1 MPIQRKRNVRRRRPT
16 LRRRRMMRKTT
27 RNVSDIASLSVSRTL
42 VPGTTNQ
49 IYSFDDFKMSDF
61 TRAVQVAIAYQR
73 YRITGIKVTWKPEYD
88 TYAPGPGAV
97 KPYLYYMVDKSG
109 SLPDNVTLE
118 ALKQSGA
125 RPKAFDEKPISVTF
139 KPAVLTSTEA
149 TGGALIGNQYKIF
162 PWLST
167 RRVPATPGSFVP
179 SDVSHQGLKWYIDV
193 GAGSPLN
200 VNVDVEL
207 QFQFIKLMLPS
218 ITASASKGL
227 VYAELD
233 DSPDGVVGGAENNL
247 S

>member
-1 MPIQRKRNVRRRRPT
+1 MPIKRKSTVRPRRRVP

-27 RNVSDIASLSVSRTL
+27 NNVSDIASLSVRRTL
-42 VPGTTNQ
+42 APGSTNTM
-49 IYSFDDFKMSDF
+49 YSFDDFKLSDF
-61 TRAVQVAIAYQR
+61 SRGVQVAIAYQR
-73 YRITGIKVTWKPEYD
+73 YRITGVKVTWKPEYD
-88 TYAPGPGAV
+88 TFAPGPGAV

-149 TGGALIGNQYKIF
+149 TGGALIGNQFKIS

-167 RRVPATPGSFVP
+167 RRVPATPGSYVP

-207 QFQFIKLMLPS
+207 QIQFIKPMFPQLS
-218 ITASASKGL
+218 QTAAKGL
-227 VYAELD
+227 VYAIED
-233 DSPDGVVGGAENNL
+233 DSPDGVVGGAENAL
-247 S
+247 